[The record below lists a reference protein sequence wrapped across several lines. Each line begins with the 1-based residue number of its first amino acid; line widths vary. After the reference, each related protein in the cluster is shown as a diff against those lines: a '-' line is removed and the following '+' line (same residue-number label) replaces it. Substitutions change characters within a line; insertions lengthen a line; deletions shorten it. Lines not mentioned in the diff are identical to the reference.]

1 MRRGKS
7 ATNRFA
13 GIEFHKSKGQHIL
26 KNPLVVQSI
35 IQKADIKSTDT
46 VLEIG
51 PGTGNLTMKLLEI
64 AKRVVAV
71 EYDPRMVQELQKRVQ
86 GTPQAHR
93 LTLIQGDFLKTQ
105 LPYFDLCVAN
115 VPYQISS
122 AIVFK
127 LLAHRPV
134 CRSAIIMFQ
143 REFALRLVAR
153 PGDSQ
158 YCRLA
163 ANTNLLA
170 RVEHILKVGKNNFR
184 PPPKVDSSV
193 VRIVPRKPAPPVNFK
208 EWDGLVRL
216 CFSRKN
222 KTLGSIFRQKRV
234 LQLLESNY
242 KLVQALKGSNGS
254 LPNSLNQDVGMEAM
268 MMDDEEE
275 MDDGDEDMAMTDKD
289 DAANSKA
296 EFKGKI
302 LNVLIESGYDNKRGS
317 KLSQEELL
325 HLLAIF
331 NAQGIHFAT

>member
-1 MRRGKS
+1 
-7 ATNRFA
+7 
-13 GIEFHKSKGQHIL
+13 
-26 KNPLVVQSI
+26 
-35 IQKADIKSTDT
+35 
-46 VLEIG
+46 
-51 PGTGNLTMKLLEI
+51 MKLLEV

-71 EYDPRMVQELQKRVQ
+71 EYDPRMVQELQKRIQ
-86 GTPQAHR
+86 GTPHAHR

-127 LLAHRPV
+127 LLAHRPL
-134 CRSAIIMFQ
+134 CRSAIVMFQ

-170 RVEHILKVGKNNFR
+170 RVEHVLKVGKNNFR

-193 VRIVPRKPAPPVNFK
+193 VRIVPRKPVPPVNFR

-242 KLVQALKGSNGS
+242 KLVQALTAGGDGPSGSTVAGGG
-254 LPNSLNQDVGMEAM
+254 VGVEAM
-268 MMDDEEE
+268 MMEDDDETPP
-275 MDDGDEDMAMTDKD
+275 DDGDDDDVAMADRD
-289 DAANSKA
+289 EAASSRA
-296 EFKGKI
+296 DFKSKI
-302 LNVLIESGYDNKRGS
+302 LNILIEAGYENKRGS

-325 HLLAIF
+325 HLLALF
-331 NAQGIHFAT
+331 NARGIHFAT